1 MEIGELENQLAML
14 KDQKEIL
21 TVGFN
26 NMLDRASDQQ
36 VTLPV
41 TLESIDF
48 PISKEAAID
57 SVSLFNHTL
66 LSIDFARESMEFK
79 KELSRL
85 QGNPSF
91 TVGMDYTVIEKG
103 DNNMA
108 GRDAFMLPVI
118 GMSLPLNRN
127 KYRSIVREAAYLSEA
142 KSDEMAE
149 KKNNIETV
157 FEKGW
162 KEYIDAGRRV
172 TLYMT
177 QLDLAGRSS
186 ALLESAYSSGR
197 VDFPELL
204 NMEKKRL
211 MYSLELEKARSDRYT
226 AVAFI
231 NYLMGQ

>member
-1 MEIGELENQLAML
+1 MKRETIIP
-14 KDQKEIL
+14 K
-21 TVGFN
+21 
-26 NMLDRASDQQ
+26 QQ
-36 VTLPV
+36 GVAFYV
-41 TLESIDF
+41 
-48 PISKEAAID
+48 PI
-57 SVSLFNHTL
+57 
-66 LSIDFARESMEFK
+66 
-79 KELSRL
+79 
-85 QGNPSF
+85 
-91 TVGMDYTVIEKG
+91 
-103 DNNMA
+103 
-108 GRDAFMLPVI
+108 I